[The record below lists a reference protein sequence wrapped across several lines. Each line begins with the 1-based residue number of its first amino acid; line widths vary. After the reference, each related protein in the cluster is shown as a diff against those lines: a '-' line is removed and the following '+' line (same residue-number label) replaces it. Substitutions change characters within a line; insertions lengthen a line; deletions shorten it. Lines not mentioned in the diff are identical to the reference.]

1 MHWESWTGAESK
13 RGWYSCSDRWIV
25 RNMRLTSWSIR
36 QFRAQV
42 PIIAV
47 TVATCAGFAVALT
60 PRWGLMG
67 AGFAILT
74 AMSVQVL
81 GSLIVLFSAIRRS
94 AARNETTDVD
104 VQLAEREAVALF
116 GNVGE

>member
-1 MHWESWTGAESK
+1 MTAA
-13 RGWYSCSDRWIV
+13 
-25 RNMRLTSWSIR
+25 R

-47 TVATCAGFAVALT
+47 TVATCVGFAVALT

-67 AGFAILT
+67 AGFAILI

-81 GSLIVLFSAIRRS
+81 GSLIVLLNAIRNS
-94 AARNETTDVD
+94 TAKNEIADVN
-104 VQLAEREAVALF
+104 VQLAEREAIALF
-116 GNVGE
+116 ENVN